1 MALRSTINSMRELLA
16 EMERDLDKTERGNK
30 AAAQRVRTH
39 SIQFAKVAKVFR
51 KESIA
56 ASKGKPAKKAKK
68 ASKKIAKKR
77 KR

>member
-1 MALRSTINSMRELLA
+1 MALKTTMNSMRKLLA
-16 EMERDLDKTERGNK
+16 EMEKDLDKTDKGNK

-56 ASKGKPAKKAKK
+56 ASSGKPAKKAKK
-68 ASKKIAKKR
+68 ASKKTAKKSR
-77 KR
+77 R